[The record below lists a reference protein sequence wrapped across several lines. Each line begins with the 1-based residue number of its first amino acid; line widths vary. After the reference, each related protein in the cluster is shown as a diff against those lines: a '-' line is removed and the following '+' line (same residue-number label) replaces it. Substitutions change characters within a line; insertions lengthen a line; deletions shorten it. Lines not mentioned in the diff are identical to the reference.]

1 MPFNLLLFPLV
12 GGYYL
17 IIRFRRFRYI
27 HQRLER
33 QKLLFNAVIAGTFLL
48 IVAFALTFMARHLFA
63 GQVEQLNRFL
73 AINIPYFGTTILSFF
88 LGIIIAE
95 VGNLFVNNTRAISD
109 SIDVIG
115 NELELLLKT
124 SFNEDRLVQITLKN
138 DKFYVGWVLTLP
150 IPQQSN
156 YIKILPAFSG
166 HRHPE
171 NKRLVFTTQYLNVY
185 ATYIREGLI
194 TSLEDLNVNLIIRI
208 DEIITA
214 SRFDI
219 EMYERFNS
227 PEQMPAGI

>member
-17 IIRFRRFRYI
+17 IIRFRRLRYI
-27 HQRLER
+27 HQRLEQ
-33 QKLLFNAVIAGTFLL
+33 QKLLFHAVIAGTFLL
-48 IVAFALTFMARHLFA
+48 IISFAITFTIRHLFA
-63 GQVEQLNRFL
+63 EQVNQLNHFL
-73 AINIPYFGTTILSFF
+73 SINIPYFGTTILSFF
-88 LGIIIAE
+88 LGMIIAE
-95 VGNLFVNNTRAISD
+95 AGNLFVDNTRAISD
-109 SIDVIG
+109 SIDIIG

-150 IPQQSN
+150 IPQQSR
-156 YIKILPAFSG
+156 YIKMLPAFSG
-166 HRHPE
+166 YRSNE

-185 ATYIREGLI
+185 SSYIREGLI
-194 TSLEDLNVNLIIRI
+194 TSLEDLNVNLIIHI

-219 EMYERFNS
+219 EMYERFND
-227 PEQMPAGI
+227 PQNFPGA

>member
-17 IIRFRRFRYI
+17 IIRFKKLRYI

-48 IVAFALTFMARHLFA
+48 IVSYTITSLLRYYFSEKVDSLQDTF
-63 GQVEQLNRFL
+63 Q
-73 AINIPYFGTTILSFF
+73 ITIPYFGTTILSFF
-88 LGIIIAE
+88 LGIVIAE
-95 VGNLFVNNTRAISD
+95 VGNLFIDNTKAISD
-109 SIDVIG
+109 SIDLIG
-115 NELELLLKT
+115 NELEVLLKI
-124 SFNEDRLVQITLKN
+124 SFNDDQLVQITLKN

-150 IPQQSN
+150 IPQQSS

-166 HRHPE
+166 YRSQE

-185 ATYIREGLI
+185 STYIQQGRI
-194 TSLEDLNVNLIIRI
+194 MSLEDLNVNLIIRI

-214 SRFDI
+214 SKFDI
-219 EMYERFNS
+219 EMYERFND
-227 PEQMPAGI
+227 PDQFLNI

>member
-17 IIRFRRFRYI
+17 IVRFNKIRYI

-33 QKLLFNAVIAGTFLL
+33 QKLLFNSVIAGTFLL
-48 IVAFALTFMARHLFA
+48 IISFGITFFFEKIFTLQA
-63 GQVEQLNRFL
+63 EQIAKYFP
-73 AINIPYFGTTILSFF
+73 ITFPYFGTTLISFF
-88 LGIIIAE
+88 LGIVIAE
-95 VGNLFVNNTRAISD
+95 VGNLFTDNTRSISD

-115 NELELLLKT
+115 NELELLLKV
-124 SFNEDRLVQITLKN
+124 SFNEDQLVQITLKN

-150 IPQQSN
+150 IPQQSS

-166 HRHPE
+166 YRSPE

-185 ATYIREGLI
+185 STYIQEGRI

-214 SRFDI
+214 SRFNI
-219 EMYERFNS
+219 EMYERFNR
-227 PEQMPAGI
+227 PEQSPNV